1 MTQQATKKEYN
12 TFVKGIIT
20 EAGALTFPEN
30 ASLDEANCVLNRDGS
45 RQRRLGMDF
54 EDDFV
59 LRTVTVEADDA
70 IASYR
75 WPNAANDVDNQLAV
89 VQAGQTL
96 FIFDATQ
103 ASISANLLDTVD
115 LSAYVTGKTVLGT
128 DSGMGY
134 FFVTDGT
141 TKPLY
146 LSYNPS
152 TFAVTATEID
162 IEIRDIFGVDD
173 GLDVDENPGSLSTA

>member
-30 ASLDEANCVLNRDGS
+30 ASLDEENCVLNRDGS

-59 LRTVTVEADDA
+59 LRTVTALSDDA
-70 IASYR
+70 IACWR

-89 VQAGQTL
+89 VQVGQTL
-96 FIFDATQ
+96 FVFDATQ
-103 ASISANLLDTVD
+103 SSISANRLDKVD
-115 LSAYVTGKTVLGT
+115 NSAYVTGKTVL
-128 DSGMGY
+128 
-134 FFVTDGT
+134 
-141 TKPLY
+141 
-146 LSYNPS
+146 
-152 TFAVTATEID
+152 
-162 IEIRDIFGVDD
+162 
-173 GLDVDENPGSLSTA
+173 